1 MASSRCVRA
10 GTTDVRRRAF
20 TIGTALATVG
30 LGATRLILDAGASSA
45 PASGPATLRAG
56 VLGGVEEEILR
67 FVAAQ
72 HPALHLSVE
81 GFARASDVRRA
92 LAAGE
97 LALGSFENALELANA
112 AENGFSTL
120 VSAGT
125 TVTLPLG
132 FYSRRLRRLSELG
145 PGSRVVLSED
155 PNEHGRALLVLYHY
169 GLVGFAEELGPHAR
183 LKDVTSNQRQLELV
197 PLPDNV
203 LAKRLE
209 TDDLV
214 ALSYQQATQLGLAP
228 ARNGLALEDGFSP
241 FAQVLTV
248 RRGAETQHPTKP
260 AWLDELLAAY
270 RAPAVKD
277 FILRRFEDSVR
288 RAW

>member
-1 MASSRCVRA
+1 V

-20 TIGTALATVG
+20 TIATALASVG
-30 LGATRLILDAGASSA
+30 LGATWLTLDAGASSA
-45 PASGPATLRAG
+45 PASGPAALRVG
-56 VLGGVEEEILR
+56 VLGGVEEEVLR
-67 FVAAQ
+67 FVAGQ
-72 HPALHLSVE
+72 NPTLGLSIE
-81 GFARASDVRRA
+81 RFARASDVRRA
-92 LAAGE
+92 LMAGE
-97 LALGSFENALELANA
+97 LAFGSFENALELANA
-112 AENGFSTL
+112 AENGFSAL

-132 FYSRRLRRLSELG
+132 LYSRRLRRLSELG
-145 PGSRVVLSED
+145 PGSRVIVSED
-155 PNEHGRALLVLYHY
+155 PNEQGRALLVLYHY

-197 PLPDNV
+197 PLPDNA
-203 LAKRLE
+203 LAGRLE

-214 ALSYQQATQLGLAP
+214 ALSYRQAAQLGLAP

-248 RRGAETQHPTKP
+248 RRETETRHPAGP
-260 AWLDELLAAY
+260 DWIGRVLAAY
-270 RAPAVKD
+270 HAPAVKD